1 MKSFIKAWLLI
12 IATGVSLQAAAQ
24 NLFTYGTH
32 GVKQE
37 EFLKAYSKN
46 NTDTKPTAQSYRD
59 YLNLY
64 IRFKLKVQA
73 ALDLHLDTLPGQVAE
88 LKNFRSQIAE
98 SYMNDEASINALID
112 EAMDRSTKDIQ
123 VSHLFIAVSKTA
135 SAQEVEKARLR
146 AEDLYSRVQKGEDF
160 GRLAA
165 EYSEDPEAR
174 NNKGQ
179 LGYITTF
186 VLPYD
191 IENVVYSIPTGAVSK
206 PFRSSIGFHLFK
218 KTAERKALGRIR
230 VAQILLSFPPDAS
243 TQQKEAIKERADS
256 IYKVLKG
263 GADFKNMALQF
274 SNDNISYQN
283 GGEMQEFG
291 VGRYEPSFELTAF
304 SLKQDEEI
312 GAPVATS
319 YGYHIIKR
327 LRLIPVTVNKT
338 NIAERDNYRQ
348 IISANDR
355 IVVSRSAL
363 LKKIQQQTGYKKFP
377 YNQAAFEAITQN
389 ALEGKPK
396 LAKQAI
402 GNNQPLF
409 GFRNKNIT
417 MGDWL
422 NYVDAIKGIETLR
435 NGNTTTQLLEKYTE
449 ATALEYYRDHLEE
462 FNKDFAYQLREFKE
476 GNLLFE
482 VMQRKIWDIASL
494 DTAGLQQYYK
504 AHKNNYWWE
513 ASADALIVTAT
524 SDSIATAA
532 KARFTADISN
542 WKKILDISD
551 GTLQGD
557 SGRFELGQLPVIER
571 TAFTP
576 GLMTA
581 NVKNETDNSATFC
594 YILKVYNNREPRS
607 FQDARGFV
615 INDYQTY
622 LEEKWV
628 TELKKKYPVTVNEAV
643 FKKLKG

>member
-1 MKSFIKAWLLI
+1 MKSIYKPWLLS
-12 IATGVSLQAAAQ
+12 IATVLSLPAAAQ
-24 NLFTYGTH
+24 TLFTYGTH
-32 GVKQE
+32 GVKKE

-46 NTDTKPTAQSYRD
+46 NTDNKPTAQSYRD
-59 YLNLY
+59 YLDLY
-64 IRFKLKVQA
+64 VRFKLKVQA

-98 SYMNDEASINALID
+98 SYMNDEASVNALID

-123 VSHLFIAVSKTA
+123 VSHIFIAVAETA
-135 SAQEVEKARLR
+135 TPQEIANAKAKADGIYAKL
-146 AEDLYSRVQKGEDF
+146 LKGEDF
-160 GRLAA
+160 GKLAA
-165 EYSEDPEAR
+165 ENSDDPEAR

-179 LGYITTF
+179 LGYITSF

-191 IENVVYSIPTGAVSK
+191 IENLVYPLATGAVSK
-206 PFRSSIGFHLFK
+206 PFKSKIGFHIFK

-230 VAQILLSFPPDAS
+230 VAQILLSFTPDAS
-243 TQQKEAIKERADS
+243 IQQKELIRERADS
-256 IYKVLKG
+256 LYKALKA
-263 GADFKNMALQF
+263 GADFKKLAFQF
-274 SNDNISYQN
+274 SNDNLSYQN

-291 VGRYEPSFELTAF
+291 VGRYEPSFEAAAF

-312 GAPVATS
+312 AAPVATS

-327 LRLIPVTVNKT
+327 LRVIPVSVDKSNPA
-338 NIAERDNYRQ
+338 IRDNYRQ
-348 IISANDR
+348 TIAANDR
-355 IVVSRSAL
+355 SAVARTAL
-363 LKKIQQQTGYKKFP
+363 LKKILQQTGYTKFP
-377 YNQAAFEAITQN
+377 YNASAFESITQN
-389 ALEGKPK
+389 TLEGKPA

-402 GNNQPLF
+402 PNTTPLF
-409 GFRNKNIT
+409 GFKRKKVS

-422 NYVDAIKGIETLR
+422 NYADAMKNIATVK
-435 NGNTTTQLLEKYTE
+435 NGNTTAQLLDKFTE

-462 FNKDFAYQLREFKE
+462 YNKDFAYQLREFKE

-482 VMQRKIWDIASL
+482 VMQRKIWDVASL

-513 ASADALIVTAT
+513 SSADALIVTAT
-524 SDSIATAA
+524 TDSIATIA
-532 KARFTADISN
+532 KARFAADISS
-542 WKKILDISD
+542 WKKILDNSD

-594 YILKVYNNREPRS
+594 YILKVYPNREPRH

-628 TELKKKYPVTVNEAV
+628 AELKKKYPVKVEEGI
-643 FKKLKG
+643 FKGLKP